1 MNQLLQI
8 FVPYRIVGIGPST
21 RHAPRTERSSYLPQ
35 VVDVGKLVARDLL
48 LIGGA
53 PVVGVFERVEM
64 WVGVEPAQGVC
75 RLERHMRPVAEHLG
89 GREEWIEALYGW
101 IGAIGRESKEK
112 DKIRQIPWQ
121 LHSII

>member
-1 MNQLLQI
+1 MNQLHQI

-64 WVGVEPAQGVC
+64 WVGVEPAQGVR

-89 GREEWIEALYGW
+89 GGGGGGERNGLRHFMDGL
-101 IGAIGRESKEK
+101 GQLGGRARRRTK
-112 DKIRQIPWQ
+112 
-121 LHSII
+121 